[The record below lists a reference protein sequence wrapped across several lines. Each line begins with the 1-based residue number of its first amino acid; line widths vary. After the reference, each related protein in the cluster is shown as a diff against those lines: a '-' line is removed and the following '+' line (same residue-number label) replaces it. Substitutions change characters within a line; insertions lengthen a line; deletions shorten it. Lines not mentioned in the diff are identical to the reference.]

1 MVRDAPI
8 MNEGGIEDRSCR
20 GENRC
25 RMFGAPKVLRVSRP
39 WRRREQRAPQ
49 RRGSRRGPYAMI
61 RAVYAVLLAVVLCG
75 AQVARADAVM
85 SAPEAFAAAR
95 EGRALLIDIRT
106 PQEWRE
112 TGVAPGAAR
121 VDFYRGPQVLLD
133 SVLRLVEG
141 DRTKPIALIC
151 RTGNRTTQAQK
162 FLQQQGFT
170 RVYNV
175 REGMAGSAAG
185 PGWLARGL
193 PVERCADC

>member
-1 MVRDAPI
+1 MT
-8 MNEGGIEDRSCR
+8 R
-20 GENRC
+20 G
-25 RMFGAPKVLRVSRP
+25 L
-39 WRRREQRAPQ
+39 
-49 RRGSRRGPYAMI
+49 
-61 RAVYAVLLAVVLCG
+61 AVLSVLFALLLSGAGSALAEP
-75 AQVARADAVM
+75 VM

-133 SVLRLVEG
+133 SILRLVEG

-151 RTGNRTTQAQK
+151 RTGNRTTQAQR